1 MPSWRSGLPFAMSLA
16 TGPLSLRKR
25 FPMSLKFPAAW
36 TFLLALGCHD
46 IQVQPLPPDLS
57 PSVDLAPPAPKC
69 AAAKGLTGDTLL
81 CVDFKDLATQVLGA
95 TNPAPIDAWNFDKAD
110 KGCWEINGGKLQVK
124 NFGSFVGTCSFS
136 MPLTDL
142 SSSTNQK
149 YQSVT
154 LAVWQRVDVDQ
165 NALPPQTAK
174 LILGQDLA
182 LREFTTLT
190 GKNPRQQNQYT
201 LMRSGLAAVP
211 GVGTNFQPLFKLSS
225 GAVYAGIGW
234 QIESIAVMGNP

>member
-1 MPSWRSGLPFAMSLA
+1 MSMYRILA
-16 TGPLSLRKR
+16 VAS
-25 FPMSLKFPAAW
+25 
-36 TFLLALGCHD
+36 ALFVTSACKYNDAELHYD
-46 IQVQPLPPDLS
+46 ELHKYCSEEWKPDLGTS
-57 PSVDLAPPAPKC
+57 LPDLAMPPPAKC
-69 AAAKGLTGDTLL
+69 AAAKGLAGEPII
-81 CVDFKDLATQVLGA
+81 CVDFDKVSGLSDQGLKD
-95 TNPAPIDAWNFDKAD
+95 WNFTGNCIA
-110 KGCWEINGGKLQVK
+110 GWEINGGKLQVK
-124 NFGSFVGTCSFS
+124 NFGAFVGTCSFT

-142 SSSTNQK
+142 AAAANQK

-154 LAVWQRVDVDQ
+154 LAVVQRVDVDQ

-182 LREFTTLT
+182 QREFTTLT

-201 LMRSGLAAVP
+201 LTRSDLAAVP

-225 GAVYAGIGW
+225 GALYAGTGW

>member
-57 PSVDLAPPAPKC
+57 PSVDLAPPAPPC
-69 AAAKGLTGDTLL
+69 AAAKGLSGDALL
-81 CVDFKDLATQVLGA
+81 CVDFNKLSGLTDQALMGWDFKTNCGA
-95 TNPAPIDAWNFDKAD
+95 
-110 KGCWEINGGKLQVK
+110 GWEINGGKLQVK

-201 LMRSGLAAVP
+201 LMRSDLAAVP

>member
-1 MPSWRSGLPFAMSLA
+1 MRYRSCLAAISL
-16 TGPLSLRKR
+16 
-25 FPMSLKFPAAW
+25 
-36 TFLLALGCHD
+36 LLAACQDNNVTLDDRWPGYLAENC
-46 IQVQPLPPDLS
+46 PTYLADLKLNC

-142 SSSTNQK
+142 SSSANLK
-149 YQSVT
+149 FQSVT
-154 LAVWQRVDVDQ
+154 LAVVQRVDVNPVSQKAQLMLGLDDPTTRLIDETRGTQ
-165 NALPPQTAK
+165 PTQQRVYTVQKVALPN
-174 LILGQDLA
+174 G
-182 LREFTTLT
+182 
-190 GKNPRQQNQYT
+190 G
-201 LMRSGLAAVP
+201 GAAY
-211 GVGTNFQPLFKLSS
+211 QPLFKLTS
-225 GAVYAGIGW
+225 GASYSGSGW